1 MTDSLLTVMFALTVA
16 ATAVM
21 AGSAAIQGARLK
33 LDLFGATV
41 IAVATAVGGGT
52 VRDMLLG
59 RMPVFWI
66 TDLTYLFTAVPVAV
80 VMYFVAN

>member
-1 MTDSLLTVMFALTVA
+1 
-16 ATAVM
+16 
-21 AGSAAIQGARLK
+21 
-33 LDLFGATV
+33 
-41 IAVATAVGGGT
+41 
-52 VRDMLLG
+52 LG